1 MLDTM
6 TLTKVVGSLCGALLV
21 FLLGNWVAEEVYH
34 MGGIRAKKSR
44 NHTELFFKNLKVPIS
59 IKNNKNFE
67 IKIRTLAKQKWGVES
82 EEFGEHAKQGFYT
95 EQVGEYLSMLS
106 DIVYKIDNEIEYDL
120 NKIDRNEI
128 PKLRRDLG
136 IVFQDFQLL
145 SDRTVNEN
153 LKFVLKATGW
163 TKKEEISKRI
173 NDVLASVHLEN
184 YNNKMPHELSGGE
197 KQRAAIARSLLNN
210 PKVILADEPTGSLD
224 PKKSEKI
231 IELLK
236 EINEKGTTVV
246 IATHDYEI
254 IKKFNARIIK
264 CSEKKLQEI
273 GYHIKTSILD
283 TNKITNIPQ
292 HRERIYIVGFRDK
305 EKYDKFN
312 FDFVEQEPG
321 KICDMLEEN
330 VNDKYYYTNRFKVFK
345 EIEKGIT
352 KNISENVLY
361 QYTCLIK

>member
-1 MLDTM
+1 MNKPIILLEGVNLCQDER
-6 TLTKVVGSLCGALLV
+6 LLFDNINLSINKGDFIYIVGETGSGKSSLV
-21 FLLGNWVAEEVYH
+21 
-34 MGGIRAKKSR
+34 KS
-44 NHTELFFKNLKVPIS
+44 LYA
-59 IKNNKNFE
+59 E
-67 IKIRTLAKQKWGVES
+67 IKISAGNIFV
-82 EEFGEHAKQGFYT
+82 ANY
-95 EQVGEYLSMLS
+95 
-106 DIVYKIDNEIEYDL
+106 NL

-145 SDRTVNEN
+145 SDRTVNDN
-153 LKFVLKATGW
+153 LKFILKATGW

-273 GYHIKTSILD
+273 SIDEL
-283 TNKITNIPQ
+283 
-292 HRERIYIVGFRDK
+292 
-305 EKYDKFN
+305 
-312 FDFVEQEPG
+312 
-321 KICDMLEEN
+321 
-330 VNDKYYYTNRFKVFK
+330 
-345 EIEKGIT
+345 
-352 KNISENVLY
+352 
-361 QYTCLIK
+361 

>member
-1 MLDTM
+1 MGKFTNTFQKMNKPIILLEGVNLYQDER
-6 TLTKVVGSLCGALLV
+6 LLFDNINLSINKGDFIYLVGETGSGKSSLV
-21 FLLGNWVAEEVYH
+21 
-34 MGGIRAKKSR
+34 KS
-44 NHTELFFKNLKVPIS
+44 LYA
-59 IKNNKNFE
+59 E
-67 IKIRTLAKQKWGVES
+67 IKISAGNIFV
-82 EEFGEHAKQGFYT
+82 A
-95 EQVGEYLSMLS
+95 
-106 DIVYKIDNEIEYDL
+106 NYDL

-273 GYHIKTSILD
+273 SIDEL
-283 TNKITNIPQ
+283 
-292 HRERIYIVGFRDK
+292 
-305 EKYDKFN
+305 
-312 FDFVEQEPG
+312 
-321 KICDMLEEN
+321 
-330 VNDKYYYTNRFKVFK
+330 
-345 EIEKGIT
+345 
-352 KNISENVLY
+352 
-361 QYTCLIK
+361 

>member
-1 MLDTM
+1 MEKFTNTFQKMNKPIILLEGVNLYQDER
-6 TLTKVVGSLCGALLV
+6 LLFDNINLSINKGDFIYLVGETGSGKSSLV
-21 FLLGNWVAEEVYH
+21 
-34 MGGIRAKKSR
+34 KS
-44 NHTELFFKNLKVPIS
+44 LYA
-59 IKNNKNFE
+59 E
-67 IKIRTLAKQKWGVES
+67 IKISAGNIFV
-82 EEFGEHAKQGFYT
+82 A
-95 EQVGEYLSMLS
+95 
-106 DIVYKIDNEIEYDL
+106 NYDL

-128 PKLRRDLG
+128 PKLRRELG

-273 GYHIKTSILD
+273 SIDEL
-283 TNKITNIPQ
+283 
-292 HRERIYIVGFRDK
+292 
-305 EKYDKFN
+305 
-312 FDFVEQEPG
+312 
-321 KICDMLEEN
+321 
-330 VNDKYYYTNRFKVFK
+330 
-345 EIEKGIT
+345 
-352 KNISENVLY
+352 
-361 QYTCLIK
+361 

>member
-1 MLDTM
+1 MNKPIILLEGVNLYQDER
-6 TLTKVVGSLCGALLV
+6 LLFDNINLSINKGDFIYLVGETGSGKSSLV
-21 FLLGNWVAEEVYH
+21 
-34 MGGIRAKKSR
+34 KS
-44 NHTELFFKNLKVPIS
+44 LYA
-59 IKNNKNFE
+59 E
-67 IKIRTLAKQKWGVES
+67 IKISAGNIFV
-82 EEFGEHAKQGFYT
+82 A
-95 EQVGEYLSMLS
+95 
-106 DIVYKIDNEIEYDL
+106 NYDL
-120 NKIDRNEI
+120 NKIDRKEI
-128 PKLRRDLG
+128 PKLRRDIG

-273 GYHIKTSILD
+273 SIDEL
-283 TNKITNIPQ
+283 
-292 HRERIYIVGFRDK
+292 
-305 EKYDKFN
+305 
-312 FDFVEQEPG
+312 
-321 KICDMLEEN
+321 
-330 VNDKYYYTNRFKVFK
+330 
-345 EIEKGIT
+345 
-352 KNISENVLY
+352 
-361 QYTCLIK
+361 

>member
-1 MLDTM
+1 MEKFTNTFQKMNKPIILLEGVNLYQDER
-6 TLTKVVGSLCGALLV
+6 LLFDNINLSINKGDFIYLVGETGSGKSSLV
-21 FLLGNWVAEEVYH
+21 
-34 MGGIRAKKSR
+34 KS
-44 NHTELFFKNLKVPIS
+44 LYA
-59 IKNNKNFE
+59 E
-67 IKIRTLAKQKWGVES
+67 IKISAGNIFV
-82 EEFGEHAKQGFYT
+82 A
-95 EQVGEYLSMLS
+95 
-106 DIVYKIDNEIEYDL
+106 NYDL

-236 EINEKGTTVV
+236 EINEEGTTVV

-273 GYHIKTSILD
+273 SIDEL
-283 TNKITNIPQ
+283 
-292 HRERIYIVGFRDK
+292 
-305 EKYDKFN
+305 
-312 FDFVEQEPG
+312 
-321 KICDMLEEN
+321 
-330 VNDKYYYTNRFKVFK
+330 
-345 EIEKGIT
+345 
-352 KNISENVLY
+352 
-361 QYTCLIK
+361 

>member
-1 MLDTM
+1 LEKFTNTFQKMNKPIILLEGVNLYQDER
-6 TLTKVVGSLCGALLV
+6 LLFDNINLSINKGDFIYLVGETGSGKSSLV
-21 FLLGNWVAEEVYH
+21 
-34 MGGIRAKKSR
+34 KS
-44 NHTELFFKNLKVPIS
+44 LYA
-59 IKNNKNFE
+59 E
-67 IKIRTLAKQKWGVES
+67 IKISAGNIFV
-82 EEFGEHAKQGFYT
+82 A
-95 EQVGEYLSMLS
+95 
-106 DIVYKIDNEIEYDL
+106 NYDL

-273 GYHIKTSILD
+273 SIDEL
-283 TNKITNIPQ
+283 
-292 HRERIYIVGFRDK
+292 
-305 EKYDKFN
+305 
-312 FDFVEQEPG
+312 
-321 KICDMLEEN
+321 
-330 VNDKYYYTNRFKVFK
+330 
-345 EIEKGIT
+345 
-352 KNISENVLY
+352 
-361 QYTCLIK
+361 

>member
-1 MLDTM
+1 MEKFTNTFQKMNKPIILLEGVNLYQDER
-6 TLTKVVGSLCGALLV
+6 LLFDNINLSINKGDFIYLVGETGSGKSSLV
-21 FLLGNWVAEEVYH
+21 
-34 MGGIRAKKSR
+34 KS
-44 NHTELFFKNLKVPIS
+44 LYA
-59 IKNNKNFE
+59 E
-67 IKIRTLAKQKWGVES
+67 IKISAGNIFV
-82 EEFGEHAKQGFYT
+82 A
-95 EQVGEYLSMLS
+95 
-106 DIVYKIDNEIEYDL
+106 NYDL
-120 NKIDRNEI
+120 NKIDRKEI

-273 GYHIKTSILD
+273 SIDELWV
-283 TNKITNIPQ
+283 
-292 HRERIYIVGFRDK
+292 H
-305 EKYDKFN
+305 
-312 FDFVEQEPG
+312 
-321 KICDMLEEN
+321 L
-330 VNDKYYYTNRFKVFK
+330 
-345 EIEKGIT
+345 
-352 KNISENVLY
+352 
-361 QYTCLIK
+361 

>member
-1 MLDTM
+1 LEKFTNTFQKMNKPIILLEGVNLYQDER
-6 TLTKVVGSLCGALLV
+6 LLFDNINLSINKGDFIYLVGETGSGKSSLV
-21 FLLGNWVAEEVYH
+21 
-34 MGGIRAKKSR
+34 KS
-44 NHTELFFKNLKVPIS
+44 LYA
-59 IKNNKNFE
+59 E
-67 IKIRTLAKQKWGVES
+67 IKISAGNIFV
-82 EEFGEHAKQGFYT
+82 A
-95 EQVGEYLSMLS
+95 
-106 DIVYKIDNEIEYDL
+106 NYDL

-273 GYHIKTSILD
+273 SIDELWA
-283 TNKITNIPQ
+283 
-292 HRERIYIVGFRDK
+292 H
-305 EKYDKFN
+305 
-312 FDFVEQEPG
+312 
-321 KICDMLEEN
+321 L
-330 VNDKYYYTNRFKVFK
+330 
-345 EIEKGIT
+345 
-352 KNISENVLY
+352 
-361 QYTCLIK
+361 

>member
-1 MLDTM
+1 MNKPIILLEGVNLYQDER
-6 TLTKVVGSLCGALLV
+6 LLFDNINLSINKGDFIYLVGETGSGKSSLV
-21 FLLGNWVAEEVYH
+21 
-34 MGGIRAKKSR
+34 KS
-44 NHTELFFKNLKVPIS
+44 LYA
-59 IKNNKNFE
+59 E
-67 IKIRTLAKQKWGVES
+67 IKISAGNIFV
-82 EEFGEHAKQGFYT
+82 A
-95 EQVGEYLSMLS
+95 
-106 DIVYKIDNEIEYDL
+106 NYDL

-236 EINEKGTTVV
+236 EINLKGTTVV

-273 GYHIKTSILD
+273 SIDEL
-283 TNKITNIPQ
+283 
-292 HRERIYIVGFRDK
+292 
-305 EKYDKFN
+305 
-312 FDFVEQEPG
+312 
-321 KICDMLEEN
+321 
-330 VNDKYYYTNRFKVFK
+330 
-345 EIEKGIT
+345 
-352 KNISENVLY
+352 
-361 QYTCLIK
+361 

>member
-1 MLDTM
+1 MNKPIILLEGVNLYQDERMLFDNIN
-6 TLTKVVGSLCGALLV
+6 LSINKGDFIYLVGETGSGKSSLV
-21 FLLGNWVAEEVYH
+21 
-34 MGGIRAKKSR
+34 KS
-44 NHTELFFKNLKVPIS
+44 LYA
-59 IKNNKNFE
+59 E
-67 IKIRTLAKQKWGVES
+67 IKISAGNIFV
-82 EEFGEHAKQGFYT
+82 A
-95 EQVGEYLSMLS
+95 
-106 DIVYKIDNEIEYDL
+106 NYDL

-273 GYHIKTSILD
+273 SIDEL
-283 TNKITNIPQ
+283 
-292 HRERIYIVGFRDK
+292 
-305 EKYDKFN
+305 
-312 FDFVEQEPG
+312 
-321 KICDMLEEN
+321 
-330 VNDKYYYTNRFKVFK
+330 
-345 EIEKGIT
+345 
-352 KNISENVLY
+352 
-361 QYTCLIK
+361 

>member
-1 MLDTM
+1 MEKFTNTFQKMNKPIILLEGVNLYQDER
-6 TLTKVVGSLCGALLV
+6 LLFDNINLSINKGDFIYLVGETGSGKSSLV
-21 FLLGNWVAEEVYH
+21 
-34 MGGIRAKKSR
+34 KS
-44 NHTELFFKNLKVPIS
+44 LYA
-59 IKNNKNFE
+59 E
-67 IKIRTLAKQKWGVES
+67 IKISAGNIFV
-82 EEFGEHAKQGFYT
+82 A
-95 EQVGEYLSMLS
+95 
-106 DIVYKIDNEIEYDL
+106 NYDL

-163 TKKEEISKRI
+163 TKKEEISKKI
-173 NDVLASVHLEN
+173 NDVLASVHLDN
-184 YNNKMPHELSGGE
+184 HNNKMPYELSGGE

-273 GYHIKTSILD
+273 SIDEL
-283 TNKITNIPQ
+283 
-292 HRERIYIVGFRDK
+292 
-305 EKYDKFN
+305 
-312 FDFVEQEPG
+312 
-321 KICDMLEEN
+321 
-330 VNDKYYYTNRFKVFK
+330 
-345 EIEKGIT
+345 
-352 KNISENVLY
+352 
-361 QYTCLIK
+361 

>member
-1 MLDTM
+1 MNKPIILLEGVNLYQDER
-6 TLTKVVGSLCGALLV
+6 LLFDNINLSINKGDFIYLVGETGSGKSSLV
-21 FLLGNWVAEEVYH
+21 
-34 MGGIRAKKSR
+34 KS
-44 NHTELFFKNLKVPIS
+44 LYA
-59 IKNNKNFE
+59 E
-67 IKIRTLAKQKWGVES
+67 IKISAGNIFV
-82 EEFGEHAKQGFYT
+82 ANY
-95 EQVGEYLSMLS
+95 
-106 DIVYKIDNEIEYDL
+106 NL

-145 SDRTVNEN
+145 SDRNVNEN

-173 NDVLASVHLEN
+173 NDVLARVHLEN

-197 KQRAAIARSLLNN
+197 KQRAAIARSLLNK

-273 GYHIKTSILD
+273 SIDEL
-283 TNKITNIPQ
+283 
-292 HRERIYIVGFRDK
+292 
-305 EKYDKFN
+305 
-312 FDFVEQEPG
+312 
-321 KICDMLEEN
+321 
-330 VNDKYYYTNRFKVFK
+330 
-345 EIEKGIT
+345 
-352 KNISENVLY
+352 
-361 QYTCLIK
+361 